1 MVEVSIFD
9 SSGALAAP
17 DRFMNDMQMHWTLV
31 ETFRKFRPWIV
42 ATLIATIAF
51 PVMAQTTT
59 PAKRKKEPIQCL
71 RDYNPVCT
79 RATSGVLTTFT
90 NECTARAAG
99 AAILAKGKCD
109 ELKCPPVELSVCA
122 RKDGKTQTYTNACI
136 AEKEGAVV
144 LLRDKCPVTCTE
156 GGTVVCAVDQ
166 KGTRAEYAG
175 ACQAVLAGA
184 RVLHPGKCVAGSTCS
199 GVGFQVCGI
208 SATGLETQYT
218 SECQA
223 EAANATTLHRGQCK
237 PGMLRRL
244 LQTYG
249 IVKPR

>member
-1 MVEVSIFD
+1 
-9 SSGALAAP
+9 
-17 DRFMNDMQMHWTLV
+17 MNDVQMQSDFVKNYSKIWPLIAV
-31 ETFRKFRPWIV
+31 
-42 ATLIATIAF
+42 TLIATLAF
-51 PVMAQTTT
+51 PVKAQT
-59 PAKRKKEPIQCL
+59 PVKRKKEPIQCAH
-71 RDYNPVCT
+71 DYNPVCT
-79 RATSGVLTTFT
+79 RTINGVLTSFT

-99 AAILAKGKCD
+99 AAILAKGRCD
-109 ELKCPPVELSVCA
+109 DLKCPPIELPVCA
-122 RKDGKTQTYTNACI
+122 RKDGKTMTYTNACI

-144 LLRDKCPVTCTE
+144 LLRNKCPDACAQGSAT
-156 GGTVVCAVDQ
+156 VCAVDE

-184 RVLHPGKCVAGSTCS
+184 RVLHPGKCVAGSACS
-199 GVGFQVCGI
+199 GVGFRVCAI

-223 EAANATTLHRGQCK
+223 EAANATTLHQGACK
-237 PGMLRRL
+237 PGIFRRL